1 LVFRQAARDRHIHVI
16 EHQGGAIMNKFTPLT
31 SAALAAL
38 LALAMNGASAAG
50 DSGNAMSSG
59 SNQLSKDQQQQFQ
72 KLDTN
77 SDGRISQ
84 DEAKADPQL
93 EQQFS
98 SADSNHDNAVDQG
111 EFAQF
116 EAQSQGSQGQSQS
129 Q

>member
-1 LVFRQAARDRHIHVI
+1 
-16 EHQGGAIMNKFTPLT
+16 MNKFTPLT

-59 SNQLSKDQQQQFQ
+59 NDQLSKDQQQFQ

-77 SDGRISQ
+77 NDGKISQ

-93 EQQFS
+93 DKQFS

-116 EAQSQGSQGQSQS
+116 EAQSQGSQGSGQSQS